1 MKQRLTNMTVTT
13 IPPFQ
18 AQEENL
24 AQKAKSAFQQAT
36 STFSQVKMPAPA
48 IKVGQQIAKPV
59 LAINHLGDSL
69 VNSQKNKGYA
79 RRFGAQLLV
88 SSAKTAL
95 IVGAAGVLL
104 TTLPT
109 AATSAIGIGGMA
121 MAALG
126 ARGLVKSF
134 KDIKAEG
141 NGSFKDGFKNNP
153 EKAAKLI
160 SKALM
165 TATGAV
171 GMGLGLAEGLEG
183 IINPANAS
191 SDIPVI
197 MPDVP
202 DVNELGNHA
211 LDSIDNDNIVSPIE
225 SQLNEAANNVA
236 SATPEII
243 ADMGA
248 PEIEK
253 LAEDALVTADALD
266 DGKMGSTHAG
276 QELVDQGLVEP
287 TTVVAESA
295 PEVAEQII
303 ESVAQEIM
311 AHSEA
316 DLSEPDTSEVVKIS
330 AENLVDDG
338 QFGNDAIAVE
348 RLEAVVEADG
358 IHAEEAS
365 LTLQEVLANQEA
377 GVTSYTIESGDNLT
391 KIIENND
398 VYSAILDSV
407 PDSERNTVL
416 NAIIDNIADM
426 NGLDNRNEI
435 FVGQE
440 IVMKD
445 LSGIDPSTL
454 EITRD
459 IAAEN
464 TSAGMSHYNKP
475 TV

>member
-1 MKQRLTNMTVTT
+1 
-13 IPPFQ
+13 
-18 AQEENL
+18 
-24 AQKAKSAFQQAT
+24 
-36 STFSQVKMPAPA
+36 
-48 IKVGQQIAKPV
+48 
-59 LAINHLGDSL
+59 
-69 VNSQKNKGYA
+69 
-79 RRFGAQLLV
+79 
-88 SSAKTAL
+88 
-95 IVGAAGVLL
+95 
-104 TTLPT
+104 
-109 AATSAIGIGGMA
+109 
-121 MAALG
+121 
-126 ARGLVKSF
+126 
-134 KDIKAEG
+134 
-141 NGSFKDGFKNNP
+141 
-153 EKAAKLI
+153 
-160 SKALM
+160 
-165 TATGAV
+165 
-171 GMGLGLAEGLEG
+171 
-183 IINPANAS
+183 
-191 SDIPVI
+191 
-197 MPDVP
+197 
-202 DVNELGNHA
+202 
-211 LDSIDNDNIVSPIE
+211 
-225 SQLNEAANNVA
+225 
-236 SATPEII
+236 
-243 ADMGA
+243 MGA

-287 TTVVAESA
+287 TTVVAEPA

-311 AHSEA
+311 THPEA

-338 QFGNDAIAVE
+338 QFGNDTIAVE

-464 TSAGMSHYNKP
+464 TSAGMGHYNKP
-475 TV
+475 TI